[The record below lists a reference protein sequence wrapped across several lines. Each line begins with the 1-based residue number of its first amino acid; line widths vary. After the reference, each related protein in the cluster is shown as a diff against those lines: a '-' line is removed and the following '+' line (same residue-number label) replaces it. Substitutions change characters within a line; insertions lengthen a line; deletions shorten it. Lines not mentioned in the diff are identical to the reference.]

1 MKIEGNDIKVG
12 NILRHKN
19 SLWKVIKTEHV
30 KPGKGGAYMQVEMK
44 DVRVGTKLNERFRS
58 SETVERVQ
66 FEDETFQYLYPE
78 GDRFVLMN
86 QQTYEQLSIPEALL
100 GESKAFLQENMI
112 LTVRLF
118 EGEALDVTLPATVV
132 LEIVEADPV
141 VKGQTA
147 SASFKPAVLENGA
160 KIMVPPHIGP
170 GTRVVVDTK
179 ECAYVERAK

>member
-19 SLWKVIKTEHV
+19 GLWKVTKTEHV

-66 FEDETFQYLYPE
+66 LEDETYQYLYPE
-78 GDRFVLMN
+78 GDRLVLMN
-86 QQTYEQLSIPEALL
+86 QNTYEQLSVPGALL

-112 LTVRLF
+112 VTVRLF
-118 EGEALDVTLPATVV
+118 EGKPLDVMLPATVV

-160 KIMVPPHIGP
+160 KIMVPPHVES